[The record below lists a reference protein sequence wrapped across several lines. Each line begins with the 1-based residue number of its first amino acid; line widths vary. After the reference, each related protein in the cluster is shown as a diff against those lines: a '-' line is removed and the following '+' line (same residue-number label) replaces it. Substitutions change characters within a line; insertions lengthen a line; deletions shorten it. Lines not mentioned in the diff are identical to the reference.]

1 MQFEAID
8 NEFAS
13 IDGVLHARV
22 GRRPKT
28 VVLYTHPRAQSN
40 LTAYPCPELAAAGVD
55 VLAFNNRFT
64 NSPAGSDLATV
75 FEDFALDVGAAV
87 THARRLGYERVLL
100 MGHSAGGPVMA
111 FYQDVAENGSAAFER
126 DAVLSG
132 FTGFRT
138 LDGAPRNLPRAD
150 GLVLRSVTIGTAA
163 SFLIRLDGAVIDEAT
178 GEVDP
183 ALDVYDARNGFDP
196 RTRTATYA
204 TDFLTRYYRAQAARM
219 NRLVADAERRL
230 REIDAAQA
238 RFEDDDFVVIPRTRA
253 NPTTIDLGLAE
264 RSMAPALTYPAGRV
278 AAVRDVRPPNP
289 EWPQNRN
296 AAGAAVHRLR
306 ALLTYRLVRVDEDRF
321 DPLATTAGASGI
333 DFASSASST
342 PPSLARIAVPV
353 LIIQGTGDE
362 SNSVKIPTAELN
374 RAAAASAD
382 CSLVFVEG
390 GMHSMKPVDPSF
402 GDTRAIAVGAIA
414 DWIGARFPLD

>member
-1 MQFEAID
+1 
-8 NEFAS
+8 
-13 IDGVLHARV
+13 
-22 GRRPKT
+22 
-28 VVLYTHPRAQSN
+28 
-40 LTAYPCPELAAAGVD
+40 
-55 VLAFNNRFT
+55 
-64 NSPAGSDLATV
+64 
-75 FEDFALDVGAAV
+75 
-87 THARRLGYERVLL
+87 
-100 MGHSAGGPVMA
+100 MA

-126 DAVLSG
+126 DRVLSG

-138 LDGAPRNLPRAD
+138 FEGAARDLPPAD

-163 SFLIRLDGAVIDEAT
+163 SFLIRLDGAVVDEET

-183 ALDVYDARNGFDP
+183 ALDMYDPRNGFDR

-230 REIDAAQA
+230 RAIDAGQA
-238 RFEDDDFVVIPRTRA
+238 RFADDDFVVIPRTRA
-253 NPTTIDLGLAE
+253 NPTTVDLGLAAG
-264 RSMAPALTYPAGRV
+264 SAAPAFTYPAGRV
-278 AAVRDVRPPNP
+278 AHVRDVRPPNP
-289 EWPQNRN
+289 EWPQNGR

-306 ALLTYRLVRVDEDRF
+306 ALLTYRLVRVDESRF
-321 DPLATTAGASGI
+321 DPLATTPAASGI

-342 PPSLARIAVPV
+342 PPSLGRISVPV

-374 RAAAASAD
+374 RAAAASVD

-390 GMHSMKPVDPSF
+390 GQHSMEPVDLSF
-402 GDTRAIAVGAIA
+402 GDTRAIAVAAIA
-414 DWIGARFPLD
+414 DWIGDRFPLD